1 MAYFERCVAA
11 HRDQVAVTGAC
22 LEEHVEVTYGEAHLW
37 ADRIAEELAACGV
50 RHGDR
55 VVVHCSRGVALV
67 AAHLGVLYA
76 GGVSVPLNLE
86 NPRERLRYIARDS
99 AAVAVIADADAGAA
113 FSGLAMLNPG
123 APQVSTVRPY
133 ENRTGRRGRSQPS

>member
-1 MAYFERCVAA
+1 MS
-11 HRDQVAVTGAC
+11 G
-22 LEEHVEVTYGEAHLW
+22 EHIEVTYGRLHSW

-55 VVVHCSRGVALV
+55 VGVHCSRGVALV

-86 NPRERLRYIARDS
+86 YPRERLRYIARDS

-123 APQVSTVRPY
+123 CPPRVDSPTVREPH
-133 ENRTGRRGRSQPS
+133 GRRRTIQPS